1 MKHTIFNMIDCSI
14 SYLKL
19 KIDMKLNRRRFKTLQ
34 YTDKEKEIVK
44 KYALEFVSSGKY
56 IDKLGHPGG
65 KVLVALRDYRMYD
78 VAATFYRLRR

>member
-19 KIDMKLNRRRFKTLQ
+19 RIDMKLNRRRFKTLQ
-34 YTDKEKEIVK
+34 FTDGEKEIAK

-56 IDKLGHPGG
+56 IDKLGHPGE

-78 VAATFYRLRR
+78 VAAMFYRLRR

>member
-1 MKHTIFNMIDCSI
+1 MKHTIFKMIDCSI

-19 KIDMKLNRRRFKTLQ
+19 RIDMKLNRRGFKILE

-65 KVLVALRDYRMYD
+65 KVLVALRHYRMYD
-78 VAATFYRLRR
+78 VDAMFYRLRR